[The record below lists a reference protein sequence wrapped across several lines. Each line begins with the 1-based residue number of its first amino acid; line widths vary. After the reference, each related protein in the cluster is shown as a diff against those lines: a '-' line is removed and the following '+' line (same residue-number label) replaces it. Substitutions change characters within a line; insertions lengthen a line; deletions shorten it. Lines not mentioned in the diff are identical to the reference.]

1 MKLKGY
7 QLEFVSRIQRD
18 GSGIIPVRNIE
29 IESLQDDVFEINGL
43 SMTSKTFIASG
54 FNSYVVKLKPQI
66 PNQIINE
73 SNSKTILLD
82 YKKDRIS
89 FEKTVERLNTLVL
102 ENEKRNSI

>member
-7 QLEFVSRIQRD
+7 QLEFICRIKSD
-18 GSGIIPVRNIE
+18 GSGMQPLE
-29 IESLQDDVFEINGL
+29 IKDLEWLQDKEYNVNCL
-43 SMTSKTFIASG
+43 SISNKTYIASG
-54 FNSYVVKLKPQI
+54 FSSFIVKLKPQI

-89 FEKTVERLNTLVL
+89 FEKTVERLNTLVI
-102 ENEKRNSI
+102 ENEKRNAI